1 MAITPLVQP
10 VNNFQT
16 ILAAP
21 HAAGD
26 GQLVLRAGDGA
37 RLGALPANRFYK
49 ITAVANPGPSE
60 TILGIFKATGRS
72 GDTLTGVVA
81 EEGYGDGP
89 LAAGT
94 VLQYRLTA
102 QDTAQAQDAISALE
116 ALETTT
122 VYTTGSYASPAW
134 LTSIPGTIV
143 TGDIPG
149 KASGLTA
156 AIAESQVTNLSSDLA
171 LKAPLASPTFIG
183 TPTAPTPATADNSTT
198 LATTAYVKAQGYLT
212 TNAVASVFGRTG
224 VVVKQAGDYA
234 VGDVTGAAPLASP
247 TFTGTPAAPTA
258 AVDTNTTQLAT
269 TAYVVGQGYAKLA
282 SPAFTG
288 TPTAPTPATAD
299 NSTTLATTAYVKA
312 QGYAPLASPTFTG
325 TPSLPTGTTGVTQS
339 AADNSTKL
347 ATTAYV
353 DAADNLKA
361 PLASPALTGTP
372 TAPTAA
378 PGTNTTQLATTAF
391 VLANAGGGGGA
402 VSSVFGRTGAVVAA
416 SGDYAVAQVTGA
428 APLASPS
435 FTGVASIPASY
446 GTITADS
453 DAATVTFDM
462 SASNRHSLLTTSGVG
477 ANRTLAVSNV
487 QVGQDFR
494 IAIKQAASGGPYT
507 VTWFSGIS
515 WAGGIV
521 PPLST
526 GANKTD
532 VFVFN
537 CIAAGTYLGAACA
550 LGC

>member
-171 LKAPLASPTFIG
+171 LKAPLASPTFI
-183 TPTAPTPATADNSTT
+183 
-198 LATTAYVKAQGYLT
+198 
-212 TNAVASVFGRTG
+212 
-224 VVVKQAGDYA
+224 
-234 VGDVTGAAPLASP
+234 
-247 TFTGTPAAPTA
+247 
-258 AVDTNTTQLAT
+258 
-269 TAYVVGQGYAKLA
+269 
-282 SPAFTG
+282 G